1 MILRLDFYLKPNF
14 LLIIISKFI
23 SKGSIIVYKSNML
36 KSFEKFMEN
45 LMFASR
51 WLLAP
56 FYFGL
61 IISLFFL
68 LIVFVKEIIHFIGHF
83 STDETELIL
92 FILTLIDLSFAGNL
106 LIIVIFSGYENFV
119 SKLNIANHEDK
130 PEWMGT
136 VDFGGLKLKLVSS
149 IVAISGIHLLKIF
162 FGLENYTKEQI
173 LLFIAV
179 HFTFVLSGVLLAFMD
194 SLTAKTKS
202 KTK

>member
-1 MILRLDFYLKPNF
+1 
-14 LLIIISKFI
+14 
-23 SKGSIIVYKSNML
+23 ML
-36 KSFEKFMEN
+36 KLFEKFMEK

-61 IISLFFL
+61 IIALFFL
-68 LIVFVKEIIHFIGHF
+68 LIVFVNEIFHFINHF
-83 STDETELIL
+83 TTNETELIL

-119 SKLNIANHEDK
+119 SKININDHEDK

-136 VDFGGLKLKLVSS
+136 VDFGGLKLKLIAS

-162 FGLENYTKEQI
+162 FGLENYTNSQI

-179 HFTFVLSGVLLAFMD
+179 HFTFVLSGVLLAYMD
-194 SLTAKTKS
+194 SIVAKS
-202 KTK
+202 KHIK

>member
-1 MILRLDFYLKPNF
+1 MF
-14 LLIIISKFI
+14 
-23 SKGSIIVYKSNML
+23 

-68 LIVFVKEIIHFIGHF
+68 FIVFLKEIFHYIAHF
-83 STDETELIL
+83 STNETELIL

-119 SKLNIANHEDK
+119 SKINIKNHEDK

-136 VDFGGLKLKLVSS
+136 VDFGGLKLKLISS

-162 FGLENYTKEQI
+162 FGLENYTQSQV

-179 HFTFVLSGVLLAFMD
+179 HFTFVLSGVLLAYMD
-194 SLTAKTKS
+194 SLIACGKK
-202 KTK
+202 K

>member
-1 MILRLDFYLKPNF
+1 MFK
-14 LLIIISKFI
+14 LL
-23 SKGSIIVYKSNML
+23 
-36 KSFEKFMEN
+36 EKFMEN

-68 LIVFVKEIIHFIGHF
+68 LIVFLKEIFHYITHF
-83 STDETELIL
+83 STNETELIL

-119 SKLNIANHEDK
+119 SKINIKEHEDK

-136 VDFGGLKLKLVSS
+136 VDFGGLKLKLISS

-162 FGLENYTKEQI
+162 FGLENYTESQI

-179 HFTFVLSGVLLAFMD
+179 HFTFVLSGVLLAYMD
-194 SLTAKTKS
+194 SLIEKNKR
-202 KTK
+202 KN

>member
-1 MILRLDFYLKPNF
+1 
-14 LLIIISKFI
+14 
-23 SKGSIIVYKSNML
+23 ML
-36 KSFEKFMEN
+36 KTFEKFMEKF
-45 LMFASR
+45 MFASR

-61 IISLFFL
+61 ILSLFFL
-68 LIVFVKEIIHFIGHF
+68 LIVFTKEIIHFIMNF
-83 STDETELIL
+83 TTNETEVIL

-119 SKLNIANHEDK
+119 SKININNHEDK

-162 FGLENYTKEQI
+162 FGLENYTQNQVI
-173 LLFIAV
+173 LFIAV
-179 HFTFVLSGVLLAFMD
+179 HFTFVLSGVLLAYMD
-194 SLTAKTKS
+194 SLTAKGK
-202 KTK
+202 K

>member
-1 MILRLDFYLKPNF
+1 
-14 LLIIISKFI
+14 
-23 SKGSIIVYKSNML
+23 ML
-36 KSFEKFMEN
+36 ENFEKFMEKF
-45 LMFASR
+45 MFASR

-68 LIVFVKEIIHFIGHF
+68 LIVFIKEIIHFIMNF
-83 STDETELIL
+83 TTNETEVIL

-119 SKLNIANHEDK
+119 SKMNINNHEDK

-162 FGLENYTKEQI
+162 FGLENYTQNQVI
-173 LLFIAV
+173 LFIAV
-179 HFTFVLSGVLLAFMD
+179 HFTFVLSGVLLAYMD
-194 SLTAKTKS
+194 SLTAKGK
-202 KTK
+202 K

>member
-1 MILRLDFYLKPNF
+1 MVNP
-14 LLIIISKFI
+14 
-23 SKGSIIVYKSNML
+23 
-36 KSFEKFMEN
+36 FEKFLEN

-61 IISLFFL
+61 IIALLFL
-68 LIVFVKEIIHFIGHF
+68 LVVFVKEIFHYTTNF
-83 STDETELIL
+83 SFNETDLIL

-119 SKLNIANHEDK
+119 SKMNISKNEDK

-136 VDFGGLKLKLVSS
+136 VDFGGLKLKLISS

-162 FGLENYTKEQI
+162 FGMEKYTEKEVI
-173 LLFIAV
+173 LYIAL
-179 HFTFVLSGVLLAFMD
+179 HSTFVASGVLLAYMD
-194 SLTAKTKS
+194 SLILKNKN
-202 KTK
+202 K

>member
-1 MILRLDFYLKPNF
+1 
-14 LLIIISKFI
+14 
-23 SKGSIIVYKSNML
+23 ML
-36 KSFEKFMEN
+36 KNLEKFMEKF
-45 LMFASR
+45 MFASR

-68 LIVFVKEIIHFIGHF
+68 LIVFIKEITHFILNF
-83 STDETELIL
+83 TTNETEVIL

-119 SKLNIANHEDK
+119 SKININNHEDK

-162 FGLENYTKEQI
+162 FGLENYTQNQVI
-173 LLFIAV
+173 LFIAV
-179 HFTFVLSGVLLAFMD
+179 HFTFVLSGVLLAYMD
-194 SLTAKTKS
+194 SLTAKGKN
-202 KTK
+202 KLNL

>member
-1 MILRLDFYLKPNF
+1 MLR
-14 LLIIISKFI
+14 
-23 SKGSIIVYKSNML
+23 
-36 KSFEKFMEN
+36 SFEKFMES

-68 LIVFVKEIIHFIGHF
+68 LIVFVKEVVHFILHF

-119 SKLNIANHEDK
+119 SKINIKNHEDK

-136 VDFGGLKLKLVSS
+136 VDFGGLKLKLISS
-149 IVAISGIHLLKIF
+149 IVAISGIHLLKVF
-162 FGLENYTKEQI
+162 FDLENYTQNQI
-173 LLFIAV
+173 LLYIAV
-179 HFTFVLSGVLLAFMD
+179 HFTFVLSGVLLAYMD
-194 SLTAKTKS
+194 TLTGRGKVK
-202 KTK
+202 K